1 MELERHEHC
10 ENCVKLHCNT
20 PDGCR
25 MIFCEFGCG
34 AQLHGCKMK
43 DHKNLCQRCRIPC
56 INSGYGCPAV
66 LTRESLRSHL
76 HRCPA
81 SVIFCTMEWNRYPV
95 YSKSRLSWV
104 PFFQPNPVLVKGH
117 LDVELAFRDQRI
129 LREGFRRRF
138 KKGKAKVDLLRSS
151 SVTPKQAGALKTDS
165 RRMAMASALSSLE
178 NKIRKERVGGEYSG
192 EDLEAE
198 SRDVLERDTLKSNSL
213 EDLFSEESI
222 SLIESDSSDDLEK
235 PLHDHESDPSEIK
248 LHRLQLSKDEEIE
261 GVEKDQDEEKPSS
274 CSFGNEIPPPPI
286 HLPVYL
292 DKPLGLNVVVETLP
306 KFQKQLP
313 MYSIPCSQVFRRDEY
328 SGHFKNVHSD
338 IQGGLNGWLEQ
349 RCPLSQYGCTF
360 VRYRILPH
368 SQTGSVIFNRELGSF
383 GVKPVAYCQNLNEV
397 RGTAN
402 PVEHTVDLLTS
413 LPLEILE
420 KVARYLDGF
429 SLCNFSRT
437 SKLLREVCRNV
448 LERKGMVLFEWE
460 KRIYDNGSWSWR
472 VRQKRW
478 YFSTSFSSVDQW
490 VHSDSPF
497 MAAHLEECKYFDH
510 CVPPRQFSYCN
521 IVPPDKAASSWSKY
535 QVDEIGLEYAP
546 GQLGDQM
553 DEIALECH
561 LSDDTDIAT
570 DTETSTSD
578 SEDELQEAEHL

>member
-34 AQLHGCKMK
+34 AQLHSCKMK

-138 KKGKAKVDLLRSS
+138 KKGKAKVDLLRTSS
-151 SVTPKQAGALKTDS
+151 ATPKQAGALKTDS

-192 EDLEAE
+192 EDLEVE

-222 SLIESDSSDDLEK
+222 SLIESDSSDDIEK
-235 PLHDHESDPSEIK
+235 PLRDHESDPSEIK

-521 IVPPDKAASSWSKY
+521 IVAPDKPASSWSKC

-561 LSDDTDIAT
+561 LSDDT
-570 DTETSTSD
+570 ETSTSD
-578 SEDELQEAEHL
+578 SEDELQEAEDL

>member
-1 MELERHEHC
+1 
-10 ENCVKLHCNT
+10 
-20 PDGCR
+20 
-25 MIFCEFGCG
+25 
-34 AQLHGCKMK
+34 
-43 DHKNLCQRCRIPC
+43 
-56 INSGYGCPAV
+56 
-66 LTRESLRSHL
+66 
-76 HRCPA
+76 
-81 SVIFCTMEWNRYPV
+81 
-95 YSKSRLSWV
+95 
-104 PFFQPNPVLVKGH
+104 
-117 LDVELAFRDQRI
+117 
-129 LREGFRRRF
+129 
-138 KKGKAKVDLLRSS
+138 
-151 SVTPKQAGALKTDS
+151 
-165 RRMAMASALSSLE
+165 MAMASALSSLE

-222 SLIESDSSDDLEK
+222 SSIESDSSDDLEK

-338 IQGGLNGWLEQ
+338 VQGGLNGWLEQ